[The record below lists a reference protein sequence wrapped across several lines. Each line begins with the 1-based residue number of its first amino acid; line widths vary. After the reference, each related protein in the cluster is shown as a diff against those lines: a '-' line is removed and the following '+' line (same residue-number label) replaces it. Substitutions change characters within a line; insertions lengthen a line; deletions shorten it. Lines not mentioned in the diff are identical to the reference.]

1 MVETIKKRN
10 IALFIFLGFITCGIY
25 WIVVFCKISK
35 DINRICEGDGRDTM
49 FYLWTWLLGIVTL
62 GIYPLVWFY
71 KAMDR
76 LCDNGYRYAVRVKHS
91 GGDFLLWTLLGLSL
105 IHI

>member
-49 FYLWTWLLGIVTL
+49 FICGLG
-62 GIYPLVWFY
+62 
-71 KAMDR
+71 
-76 LCDNGYRYAVRVKHS
+76 C
-91 GGDFLLWTLLGLSL
+91 
-105 IHI
+105 

>member
-49 FYLWTWLLGIVTL
+49 FLFVD
-62 GIYPLVWFY
+62 LVVRHCN
-71 KAMDR
+71 A
-76 LCDNGYRYAVRVKHS
+76 GY
-91 GGDFLLWTLLGLSL
+91 LSL
-105 IHI
+105 GVVL

>member
-1 MVETIKKRN
+1 M
-10 IALFIFLGFITCGIY
+10 
-25 WIVVFCKISK
+25 FCKISK

-91 GGDFLLWTLLGLSL
+91 GGDFLLWTLLG
-105 IHI
+105 